1 MFISLL
7 GGGERTLL
15 QSSAWKHTLLQFNCL
30 KYVPCCQ
37 PEEFEVACGHLISIW
52 VYLLSFL

>member
-15 QSSAWKHTLLQFNCL
+15 HSSAWEHTLFQLNYL
-30 KYVPCCQ
+30 RNVPSCQ
-37 PEEFEVACGHLISIW
+37 PAEFVVDVGI
-52 VYLLSFL
+52 